1 MILLISYILK
11 LVSHIQPP
19 RMEEVLNIVW
29 NNVSNLSS
37 DDLDKLDYMVKP
49 HEQLVLVS
57 FTPHNASTPSLSTS

>member
-1 MILLISYILK
+1 MILLI
-11 LVSHIQPP
+11 
-19 RMEEVLNIVW
+19 LNIV
-29 NNVSNLSS
+29 SYHNLSS